1 MSEKTYEIFA
11 SADGN
16 GLWDL
21 SPCAVSFGHNGT
33 LLIRAEQNGRMMLY
47 HLELRDCDRLRPEA
61 LRLVDPWGFGS
72 ITHATPA
79 RVDPSRM
86 FDPPHLDPRPVRPDS
101 RILITHSSLV
111 ESPTWHI
118 FDLAAPIG
126 YQPILSASRAADLDL
141 SKAQVDV
148 VWFDSTGN
156 RKIQAWVIRP
166 SKFDPQQRYP
176 LAYFIHGGPRSVWN
190 NQWDVQSNLALF
202 AEHGFVV
209 VAPNPAGSSGFGQ
222 AFRDSSRCSWG
233 GLPYTD
239 LARGFEYL
247 QQNESLQYIDTTRAV
262 AVGAG
267 YGGYMVN
274 WIQGHEFGRKF
285 KALVT
290 HDGIFS
296 MTSQL
301 AGNRQHFINEFGG
314 PIWETPD
321 EWRKWDPAR
330 FTANWQTPHLVIHC
344 ELNYKRVIAD
354 GLAAFNVL
362 QLRGV
367 DSAFLVFPDEG
378 DPIVNPENN
387 LLWYRTVIDWMRKYS
402 AHTGTDTRSNW
413 ALEQ

>member
-1 MSEKTYEIFA
+1 
-11 SADGN
+11 
-16 GLWDL
+16 
-21 SPCAVSFGHNGT
+21 
-33 LLIRAEQNGRMMLY
+33 
-47 HLELRDCDRLRPEA
+47 
-61 LRLVDPWGFGS
+61 
-72 ITHATPA
+72 
-79 RVDPSRM
+79 
-86 FDPPHLDPRPVRPDS
+86 
-101 RILITHSSLV
+101 
-111 ESPTWHI
+111 
-118 FDLAAPIG
+118 
-126 YQPILSASRAADLDL
+126 
-141 SKAQVDV
+141 
-148 VWFDSTGN
+148 
-156 RKIQAWVIRP
+156 
-166 SKFDPQQRYP
+166 
-176 LAYFIHGGPRSVWN
+176 LAYFIHGGPQSAWN
-190 NQWDVQSNLALF
+190 NQWDVQLNLALF

-222 AFRDSSRCSWG
+222 AFRDSSRGSWG

-239 LARGFEYL
+239 LERGFEYL
-247 QQNESLQYIDTTRAV
+247 QQNENLQYIDTTRAV

-301 AGNRQHFINEFGG
+301 ASNRQHFMNELGG
-314 PIWETPD
+314 PIWGTPD

-367 DSAFLVFPDEG
+367 ESAFLVFPDEG

-387 LLWYRTVIDWMRKYS
+387 LLWYRTVIDWMRKYCAQNS
-402 AHTGTDTRSNW
+402 LPIR
-413 ALEQ
+413 